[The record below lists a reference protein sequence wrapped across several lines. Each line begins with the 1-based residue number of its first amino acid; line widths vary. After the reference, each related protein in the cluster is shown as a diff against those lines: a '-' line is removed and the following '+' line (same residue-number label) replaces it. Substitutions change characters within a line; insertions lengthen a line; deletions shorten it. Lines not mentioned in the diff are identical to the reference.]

1 MNSTPLS
8 SLLNEKSSAGR
19 HTCRGVPSILVIR
32 NAASKQTTLSLLGT
46 SETGYQ
52 EVLWT
57 TTALRPQW
65 LVPLMH
71 EDVCRS
77 PVHGSPVSELS
88 FLPAPHTAPMW
99 GAGRKE
105 SSGTGLCSR
114 RKRAFPSSTLR
125 LLTNSLSLAMEML
138 LPASFKWRSRDAIIT
153 RKLLV
158 RSPNHPSFSPRRKT
172 SEDCRKFPWLRSL
185 QYLDCILFLP
195 PMLSKQ

>member
-8 SLLNEKSSAGR
+8 SLLNKKSSAGR
-19 HTCRGVPSILVIR
+19 HTCRGAPSSLEIR

-52 EVLWT
+52 GVLWT
-57 TTALRPQW
+57 TTARRLQW

-77 PVHGSPVSELS
+77 PVHGGSELS
-88 FLPAPHTAPMW
+88 
-99 GAGRKE
+99 
-105 SSGTGLCSR
+105 
-114 RKRAFPSSTLR
+114 FPSSTLR

-138 LPASFKWRSRDAIIT
+138 LPASFKLRPRDAIIT
-153 RKLLV
+153 RKLLA
-158 RSPNHPSFSPRRKT
+158 RSLNHLSFSPRRKT
-172 SEDCRKFPWLRSL
+172 SEPSRKFPWLRSL

-195 PMLSKQ
+195 LMLSKL